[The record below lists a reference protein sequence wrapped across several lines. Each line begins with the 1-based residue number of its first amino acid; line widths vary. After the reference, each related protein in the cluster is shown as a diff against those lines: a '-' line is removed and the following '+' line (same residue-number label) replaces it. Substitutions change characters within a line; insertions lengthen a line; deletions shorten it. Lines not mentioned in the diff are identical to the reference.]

1 MKHYST
7 FIFLFTVLIAT
18 VSCTRENDINS
29 PDVPTS
35 DIYITDSVRYESDK
49 MTAYNFVYPS
59 TDPYGNPVKQSAT
72 ITIGDDVTRQSPARG
87 LILYNHYTIYRADQ
101 CPTRG
106 ELNIQKILL
115 PSKLITISPD
125 YYGFGATADKNQA
138 YCISQVNAQ
147 SSVDALLAAK
157 KLLAEMGF
165 HWGDWLFNVGYSQG
179 AQTTMGVVRLVTERY
194 PDIHLTY
201 SFAGAGPY
209 DIHETYRQL
218 INATLSGMPSTVIS
232 VLLSFNEYFKL
243 GIPHNEVFR
252 EPVLSNID
260 NWILSKRYTRQ
271 EIDAFVG
278 SLSFAEYVTPTMMD
292 TTSNISLLYMQAM
305 EHDNICQGWIPRK
318 DERIFLFHNTID
330 ITVPKE
336 NTINMYNFLIK
347 SGATAVEMD
356 TANYGGTATMPAHE
370 TGALFFM
377 MQCVNK
383 MSSVMGVE
391 PWSIF

>member
-1 MKHYST
+1 
-7 FIFLFTVLIAT
+7 
-18 VSCTRENDINS
+18 
-29 PDVPTS
+29 
-35 DIYITDSVRYESDK
+35 
-49 MTAYNFVYPS
+49 
-59 TDPYGNPVKQSAT
+59 
-72 ITIGDDVTRQSPARG
+72 
-87 LILYNHYTIYRADQ
+87 
-101 CPTRG
+101 
-106 ELNIQKILL
+106 
-115 PSKLITISPD
+115 
-125 YYGFGATADKNQA
+125 
-138 YCISQVNAQ
+138 
-147 SSVDALLAAK
+147 
-157 KLLAEMGF
+157 
-165 HWGDWLFNVGYSQG
+165 
-179 AQTTMGVVRLVTERY
+179 MGVVRLVTERY

-370 TGALFFM
+370 TGALFFL

-383 MSSVMGVE
+383 MSSVMGVD